1 MRYLTGAAETANHIA
16 ELALIVSSLAAFFA
30 LLAAA
35 FTAWQAITM
44 HLERTKPRP
53 AAFAFL
59 PATQGQPRLIKNEGG
74 SAAHSIKVL
83 AWGVPLTRKD
93 RRTALRIVRDDV
105 NRHYGSPG
113 EPITGAVVD
122 GSLAAGERAPLRGVG
137 SQAEMMGPPRQN
149 GVGGLDLMYS
159 PALVCWQDGENR
171 QRHDWV
177 PLR

>member
-1 MRYLTGAAETANHIA
+1 MRNMTDAAETANHIA
-16 ELALIVSSLAAFFA
+16 ELALVVSSLAAFFA

-35 FTAWQAITM
+35 FTGWQAIIL

-59 PATQGQPRLIKNEGG
+59 PAAQGQPRLIKNEGG
-74 SAAHSIKVL
+74 SAAHSIQVF
-83 AWGVPLTRKD
+83 AWGVPLARKD
-93 RRTALRIVRDDV
+93 RRAALRIVRNGV
-105 NRHYGSPG
+105 KRRYESPG

-122 GSLAAGERAPLRGVG
+122 GSLAAGEHAPLRGTG
-137 SQAEMMGPPRQN
+137 PRAEMVGPPRQH